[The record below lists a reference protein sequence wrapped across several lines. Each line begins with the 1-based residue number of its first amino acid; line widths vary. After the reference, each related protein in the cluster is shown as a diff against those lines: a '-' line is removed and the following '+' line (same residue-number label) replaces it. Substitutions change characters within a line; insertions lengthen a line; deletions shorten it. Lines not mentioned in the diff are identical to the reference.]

1 VVDCALSRLSKNAT
15 PALKNEIEGTKNAV
29 NLVLQWG
36 RRAAEKRSISAVSGQ
51 GEEAD
56 FDPVLYEMEEPVK
69 AGIRIIVRRAPIVRR
84 TQSGEFVI
92 ERGSASAIS

>member
-1 VVDCALSRLSKNAT
+1 
-15 PALKNEIEGTKNAV
+15 
-29 NLVLQWG
+29 VLQWG